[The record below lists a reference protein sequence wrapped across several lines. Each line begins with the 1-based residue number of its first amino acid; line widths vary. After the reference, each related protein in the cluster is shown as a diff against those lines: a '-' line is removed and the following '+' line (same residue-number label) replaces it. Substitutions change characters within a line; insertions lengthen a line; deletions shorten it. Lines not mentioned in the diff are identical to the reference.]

1 MRLTL
6 RTLIAWLDDTLT
18 PGEVRAIGQ
27 QVADSPFAKE
37 LVERIHRVTR
47 QRRLSVPNG
56 SGPDAVDPNH
66 VASYLDN
73 QLPADQ
79 VGEFEKTCLTS
90 DVHLAEVASVHQ
102 VLSLIGHKAK
112 VPPDAKLRMYRL
124 VRGREASSEKP
135 PAPPAP
141 ARAARDRG
149 AKAMAS
155 ASARPWSGELDAPRP
170 FIERHGGSLLV
181 LGLIGVLVLAASH
194 SLRPERSPT
203 AIARSGG
210 EAARPAPADAS
221 KGPATPREEAPRTTV
236 PATVPPPV
244 EPTPEPIRVAEA
256 TRDDL
261 GVFET
266 TQGVVLRAVAGAIG
280 WERVA
285 AKAPFKEP
293 ARLVNLAPFRNTLKV
308 GKTDI
313 DLVES
318 TEILLEGV
326 EKDQA
331 SRIDLA
337 RGQVVVRAT
346 RPNTPFAVR
355 FGGHVLSVLAAPGVN
370 VGIERAPTLLPNSTE
385 PAPARLRIFVP
396 EGEISLR
403 SGESEETLTGPGQVS
418 FGSSGRFAEK
428 GRQASPSWVAESSSA
443 PTAYSQEIGDQ
454 FAGYFREG
462 RPILSD
468 VVEAMED
475 PQPNVKRLAVL
486 ALGAIGDTDSVV
498 AGLDRKG
505 DPAVHRAVV
514 EVLRAGLARGGDPAK
529 AVRESLARQFDDT
542 WGPITERLLA
552 GFPPEGSKDEPTL
565 AKLVEYLSTAPS
577 RGTRELA
584 LDNLRALTGRDTLEY
599 DPDAPEGK
607 GLKAWQD
614 LVRKKEITKDARPAP
629 GAR

>member
-27 QVADSPFAKE
+27 QVAESPFAKE

-47 QRRLSVPNG
+47 QRRLSVPSD
-56 SGPDAVDPNH
+56 SGAGAEVSDPNH

-73 QLPADQ
+73 QLAAEQ
-79 VGEFEKTCLTS
+79 VAEFEKTCLTS

-102 VLSLIGHKAK
+102 ILSLIGHKAK
-112 VPPDAKLRMYRL
+112 VPTDAKARMYRL
-124 VRGREASSEKP
+124 VRGREASNEK
-135 PAPPAP
+135 AP
-141 ARAARDRG
+141 AAPAARPARDGNEAGG
-149 AKAMAS
+149 AAS
-155 ASARPWSGELDAPRP
+155 PRHWAGELNPPRP
-170 FIERHGGSLLV
+170 FVERHAGSALV
-181 LGLIGVLVLAASH
+181 LFLIGLLALAASY
-194 SLRPERSPT
+194 SLRPESP
-203 AIARSGG
+203 APAVARGDG
-210 EAARPAPADAS
+210 EAARPASPEARTPASAPEVAARPAAPT
-221 KGPATPREEAPRTTV
+221 PATPPAEPAPEPAKVVDAPRD
-236 PATVPPPV
+236 
-244 EPTPEPIRVAEA
+244 E
-256 TRDDL
+256 L

-266 TQGVVLRAVAGAIG
+266 TQGVILRANQAGNG

-285 AKAPFKEP
+285 AKATFKEP
-293 ARLVNLAPFRNTLKV
+293 ARVVNLAPFRNTLKV
-308 GKTDI
+308 GKTEV
-313 DLVES
+313 DLVDS
-318 TEILLEGV
+318 TEVLVEAI

-331 SRIDLA
+331 SRLELA
-337 RGQVVVRAT
+337 RGQIVVRAT
-346 RPNTPFAVR
+346 RPNTPFAIR
-355 FGGHVLSVLAAPGVN
+355 FEGQLLSILAPPGTN
-370 VGIERAPTLLPNSTE
+370 VGVERAPSLLPNSSE

-396 EGEISLR
+396 EGEVTLR
-403 SGESEETLTGPGQVS
+403 SGEVEESLSGPGQVS
-418 FGSSGRFAEK
+418 LGISGRFAEK
-428 GRQASPSWVAESSSA
+428 GRQASPPWVAEASAA
-443 PTAYSQEIGDQ
+443 PTAYSKEIGDQ

-505 DPAVHRAVV
+505 DTTVHRAVV
-514 EVLRAGLARGGDPAK
+514 EVLRSGLARGGEPAK
-529 AVRESLARQFDDT
+529 AVRESLARQFDES
-542 WGPITERLLA
+542 WGPITGRLLV
-552 GFPPEGSKDEPTL
+552 GFRPEDAKDEPTM

-584 LDNLRALTGRDTLEY
+584 LDNLRLLTGRDTLEY

-614 LVRKKEITKDARPAP
+614 LVRKKEITKEARPAAGP
-629 GAR
+629 R